1 MQPEPPRDRQVEYI
15 PAAYQ
20 RACPCLSEAVAG
32 PASECARLLC
42 LRCTAGD
49 SRCRATW
56 DPFVPPGLDHT
67 ACRLGRRYRSPKY
80 ARYAGGSCARPSTQ
94 WLCHDRGAC
103 MDGWLGAAGRESM
116 ALQDCMP
123 PLPRPRRRS
132 LPRAVSLVCL
142 GCLADGMPAPVRWGH
157 PTREVFS

>member
-1 MQPEPPRDRQVEYI
+1 VQPEPPRDRQVEYI

-56 DPFVPPGLDHT
+56 DPFVPPAGGT
-67 ACRLGRRYRSPKY
+67 APPSMHGMQVDPARGPRLSGCAMIGARAWMAGWGRR
-80 ARYAGGSCARPSTQ
+80 GGSLWHSKTVCHRSRAPAVAPSPTLFRSFV
-94 WLCHDRGAC
+94 WGA
-103 MDGWLGAAGRESM
+103 
-116 ALQDCMP
+116 
-123 PLPRPRRRS
+123 
-132 LPRAVSLVCL
+132 
-142 GCLADGMPAPVRWGH
+142 
-157 PTREVFS
+157 